1 MFVARNTPQ
10 KVLPQLSRKLLQM
23 PKLASCQVRC
33 RSDIRLSAM
42 ELVFRDLGL
51 GSDHVDYQAAWD
63 LQRAIHA
70 EVSEGTRPA
79 TVLLLEHASVYT
91 AGKRTE
97 PHERPLD
104 GTPVIDVDRGGKIT
118 WHGPGQLVGY
128 PIVRLPESVLVVD
141 YVRRLEEALI
151 TMLAAYGLN
160 TGRIRGRSGVWLAA
174 EDHRLERKIA
184 AIGVRVAAGTT
195 MHGFALNVDP
205 DLDSFDRIIPCGLT
219 GVGVTSM
226 TAELGRR
233 VTVAD
238 AARALG
244 PALQHYLAF
253 EAYTQSPDIG
263 SAPDTTAHPRLAV
276 GAA

>member
-1 MFVARNTPQ
+1 MA
-10 KVLPQLSRKLLQM
+10 
-23 PKLASCQVRC
+23 LAF
-33 RSDIRLSAM
+33 L
-42 ELVFRDLGL
+42 DLGL
-51 GSDHVDYQAAWD
+51 GSEHVDYQTAWD

-70 EVSEGTRPA
+70 EVSGGSRPD

-97 PHERPLD
+97 PQERPLD

-151 TMLAAYGLN
+151 AVLAEYGLT

-174 EDHRLERKIA
+174 DDQRIERKIA

-205 DLDSFDRIIPCGLT
+205 DLRWFDQIIPCGLT

-226 TAELGRR
+226 TVELGRHLAL
-233 VTVAD
+233 TEVAQ
-238 AARALG
+238 AVRPHLER
-244 PALQHYLAF
+244 YLAF
-253 EAYTQSPDIG
+253 EDYVQSPDIG
-263 SAPDTTAHPRLAV
+263 SAPDATPHRVAV